1 MTQHSK
7 VALYCRVSTADQR
20 CERQV
25 ADLTAWATRMG
36 ATVVE
41 VFTETASG
49 TKIDRALRARAC
61 EGVRKGAYTAILVT
75 EPSRWSRSVVDLIGT
90 LNTLGADGG
99 SLLCLNGL
107 SMDTATPSGKLIVS
121 IMGSIAEF
129 ERDLI
134 RERVTSG
141 LEAAK
146 RRGVVLGRK
155 HGFSPPKKHDANVMR
170 LLENGMTTRDTASA
184 LGISTATVQAAKR
197 RAAPVALPTPL

>member
-1 MTQHSK
+1 MTQHK
-7 VALYCRVSTADQR
+7 QVALYCRVSTTDQD
-20 CERQV
+20 CARQV
-25 ADLTAWATRMG
+25 ADLTAWAARMG
-36 ATVVE
+36 ATVAE

-49 TKIDRALRARAC
+49 AKVDRALRARAC

-75 EPSRWSRSVVDLIGT
+75 EPSRWSRSVIDLIGT
-90 LNTLGADGG
+90 LNALGADGG

-107 SMDTATPSGKLIVS
+107 SMDTSTAAGKLIVS
-121 IMGSIAEF
+121 IMGGIAEF

-134 RERVTSG
+134 RERVRSG
-141 LEAAK
+141 VENAK

-155 HGFSPPKKHDANVMR
+155 KGFSPPKKHDANVMR

-197 RAAPVALPTPL
+197 RCATPL